1 MGTCSIHINGIARSV
16 ASSDLDKPLLYALRN
31 LGFTAAKFGSD
42 LGQYGAC
49 NVLVDGRATR
59 SCVETIASSQEKSVV
74 TFEAACIMAVVL
86 SVQRGRENDNRRC
99 TSRLS
104 YRRPCSGPDP
114 VRGRPFLH

>member
-16 ASSDLDKPLLYALRN
+16 ACSDPGKPLLYALRN
-31 LGFTAAKFGSD
+31 LGFTVSKFGSD

-74 TFEAACIMAVVL
+74 TLEGLGSMTA
-86 SVQRGRENDNRRC
+86 
-99 TSRLS
+99 
-104 YRRPCSGPDP
+104 PHP
-114 VRGRPFLH
+114 VKVALIKEQVPRALWRWY